1 MQALY
6 GTDITPDE
14 LREEVELDR
23 EALIE
28 EFVDDAFE
36 TYDEKEQEYGAE
48 LMREIER
55 YVILQVV
62 DGRWRSHL
70 DSMDYLRDG
79 IHLRAMAQ
87 KDPLAEYRAEGHAMF
102 IELNH
107 TIKEEVVLTLFHA
120 QVQLNEPQLQAEESN
135 GNLQYQHE
143 TAAGSDVIA
152 AAGAGGGV
160 STAFSPGPSSTA
172 TATATAVN
180 EHKDVGRNDPC
191 WCGSGK
197 KFKRCHGA

>member
-1 MQALY
+1 
-6 GTDITPDE
+6 
-14 LREEVELDR
+14 
-23 EALIE
+23 
-28 EFVDDAFE
+28 
-36 TYDEKEQEYGAE
+36 
-48 LMREIER
+48 
-55 YVILQVV
+55 VILQVV
-62 DGRWRSHL
+62 DTRWRSHL

-102 IELNH
+102 NELRG
-107 TIKEEVVLTLFHA
+107 TIREEVVLTLFHA
-120 QVQLNEPQLQAEESN
+120 EVEVNEPQLEAEDRAN

-143 TAAGSDVIA
+143 TTAGADVIA
-152 AAGAGGGV
+152 AAGAGGAAV
-160 STAFSPGPSSTA
+160 STAFAQQQGGS
-172 TATATAVN
+172 ATATAVN